1 VFFDFS
7 GEIMMRNTI
16 QWINGLSTRPSL
28 EGAVTE
34 VVAQIKQ
41 SLSGTPDLGIV
52 FISSAYSSEYPRLVP
67 LILEQLPLKVII
79 GCDGGGVVGMNS
91 LKEAQEVEQNP
102 ALSLTVA
109 YLPEIEVHPF
119 HIRVQDIPDLD
130 SPPLHWINLM
140 GVPPEKEP
148 EFILLS
154 DPFASKINDLLA
166 GLDFAY
172 STSTKVGGL
181 ASSGVMGALN
191 GLFYHT
197 PEGGSQ
203 LYREGTIGV
212 ALSGNIKFK
221 TIVAQGCR
229 PIGEP
234 YQVTQQERNI
244 IIELGEITSAGTE
257 IKHRPPLEVLR
268 EVVQGLNESDRL
280 LAQNS
285 LFIGIVRNEFKLKL
299 KAGDF
304 VVRNVLGVDPR
315 SGAIAIGDRIRPGQ
329 RIQFHLRDAQTS
341 AEDLEQLLKD
351 YTRQDDQKHE
361 PIGALIFSCLGRG
374 YNLYKQPNFDS
385 HLFGRYLPHLS
396 LSGFFCNGE
405 IGPISGQTFLHG
417 YTSVFCIICS
427 KFG

>member
-1 VFFDFS
+1 M
-7 GEIMMRNTI
+7 GKCI
-16 QWINGLSTRPSL
+16 QWLNGLSTRPSL
-28 EGAVTE
+28 EAAVKE
-34 VVAQIKQ
+34 VVGKIKQ

-52 FISSAYSSEYPRLVP
+52 FISAAYGSEYPRLVP
-67 LILEQLPLKVII
+67 LILEALPIKVII
-79 GCDGGGVVGMNS
+79 GCDGGGVVGMES
-91 LKEAQEVEQNP
+91 PDRAKEVEQNP

-109 YLPEIEVHPF
+109 YLPEIEIKPF

-130 SPPLHWINLM
+130 SPPDYWINLI
-140 GVPPEKEP
+140 GVPPQKEP
-148 EFILLS
+148 EFILFS

-181 ASSGVMGALN
+181 ASSGMVGAVH

-197 PEGGSQ
+197 PHTGSH

-212 ALSGNIKFK
+212 ALSGNISFD

-234 YQVTQQERNI
+234 YQVTKQERNI
-244 IIELGEITSAGTE
+244 ILELGELESLGRE
-257 IKHRPPLEVLR
+257 IRPRAPLQLLR
-268 EVVQGLNESDRL
+268 ELVQGLNESDRI

-285 LFIGIVRNEFKLKL
+285 LFIGIVRNEFKLQL

-304 VVRNVLGVDPR
+304 LIRNVLGVDPR
-315 SGAIAIGDRIRPGQ
+315 SGAIAIGDRIRSGQ

-341 AEDLEQLLKD
+341 AEDLDNLLKD
-351 YTRQDDQKHE
+351 YTVQNEDKSE
-361 PIGALIFSCLGRG
+361 PVGTLIFSCLGRG
-374 YNLYKQPNFDS
+374 QGLYHQPNFDS
-385 HLFGRYLPHLS
+385 HLFERYFPNIC

-405 IGPISGQTFLHG
+405 IGPVNGQTFLHG
-417 YTSVFCIICS
+417 YTSVFCIIRTS
-427 KFG
+427 